1 MELTMMLSG
10 VPRNNSTEAFL
21 WTGKLKGNGD
31 PHAGPTAC
39 SITLGERILVYP
51 RASWRALSSECLED
65 RRQGE
70 EGLGERGEGG
80 RSFVKATKRLCGVI
94 KGHQVQNKDQKVEE
108 EVEKW

>member
-10 VPRNNSTEAFL
+10 VPCNNSTEALL

-31 PHAGPTAC
+31 PHTGTTAY
-39 SITLGERILVYP
+39 SITLWERILVYP
-51 RASWRALSSECLED
+51 RVSWKALSIECLED

-70 EGLGERGEGG
+70 VGLGEWGEGG
-80 RSFVKATKRLCGVI
+80 RSFVKATKRLCRVI